1 MEGDLDSR
9 LTLLLLPKQDVFLRS
24 GKDAAAVSRVQ
35 EELWPEVFRTR
46 QLASPLFCH
55 ETFLEKLSGYRT
67 QPIGKRVGLLLQR
80 LAVDESRLHFKA
92 TQGVNRGWRRSRLGG
107 NFGSHFYAWWAPRNA
122 APLKAGDGF
131 EAAPEGA
138 IVLRDIRHH
147 DDHSALAAQSFQE
160 NYLPVSVEELRRE
173 EFSPAP
179 WTQAQFRFAS
189 ARHAVR
195 LLKGHPGSGKTTALL
210 HAADTSGAARVLYLT
225 YSSDLAKLA
234 RLYFDRYCS
243 DRKQFHVLTFQTFLR
258 QLINSSQ
265 PAPDEA
271 ALRKRFQGDLSPYA
285 RSLGPWTDHVPA
297 LYEELHAH
305 LAGSALPVAAGRFA
319 AAKTPRCPDANYR
332 ERRIRYL
339 GQQGASLALDA
350 AARLERAPGTLA
362 ERYFPDLHLAWTAA
376 TALQTPNLDGINP
389 SYLAFDCIA
398 VDETQDLTA
407 LEAFVV
413 AELAR
418 RIGQHHKRPIPLLLA
433 GDEAQTV
440 RPTDFEWAWM
450 SDLLHHRLATP
461 SEFRLQV
468 NLRSPRR
475 LAHLVNRVW
484 DLYTEIDK
492 IDRPS
497 GAGYAEIEDDAT
509 DQLLY
514 CTAAPGDDLNELLA
528 ALAAREG
535 LAMIALDAKLPA
547 AIPESLA
554 AGILTVSEAKGLD
567 FHSVCVIDAGRHLAQ
582 ISELEKRHRAVSV
595 EIERLRKRL
604 AIDQFR
610 VALSRPTERLI
621 WLDILPSSEVVEK
634 SLRFLNGTT
643 SDVAP
648 SVPSAILQTLA
659 EEELDLEERI
669 QRCLTDARQFLEVKP
684 DLAWSRA
691 AMAVTLLGEPHT
703 PGAVVDED
711 LRRQVHRAQCEI
723 CFTLATRGAR
733 LSPELGR
740 IDLFIEAHRAA
751 SAAGDQQ
758 LVPLIATF
766 ATASRSDASVRLTA
780 FSEFADHLIRR
791 GDKVPAWFMT
801 EITPSARQWTDE
813 LERAIAWGNNAEILA
828 PILPNLYDALRLP
841 DAQAR
846 KSRIHERAVQLL
858 LKNQKYASA
867 LRLLESLP
875 ERNYKQ
881 EAQCLEKEKR
891 YAEAAARFR
900 LAGDTASALDCFRR
914 VPDFQQAF
922 ALLQEM
928 PQHPA
933 RDAYQWLVRMQ
944 ALLAE
949 RPEKFNR
956 LMLPEEKKLLETML
970 EQALGVARK
979 KPAAR
984 KTAAPAKGAARKKA
998 AAPKKSPAKRAP
1010 RASEPF

>member
-1 MEGDLDSR
+1 MSR
-9 LTLLLLPKQDVFLRS
+9 
-24 GKDAAAVSRVQ
+24 GQ
-35 EELWPEVFRTR
+35 EELWPVAFRTR

-67 QPIGKRVGLLLQR
+67 QAIGKRVGLLLQR

-131 EAAPEGA
+131 DTAPEGA

-147 DDHSALAAQSFQE
+147 DDHSPLAAQSFRE
-160 NYLPVSVEELRRE
+160 NYLPVTVEELRRE
-173 EFSPAP
+173 EFGPAP
-179 WTQAQFRFAS
+179 WTQAQSRFAS

-210 HAADTSGAARVLYLT
+210 HAADHSGASRVLYLT
-225 YSSDLAKLA
+225 YSSDLANLA

-243 DRKQFHVLTFQTFLR
+243 DQKQFHVLTFQTFLR

-265 PAPDEA
+265 PAADEA
-271 ALRKRFQGDLSPYA
+271 ALRKRFQSDLSPYA
-285 RSLGPWTDHVPA
+285 RSLGPWADHAPA

-319 AAKTPRCPDANYR
+319 AAKVPRCPDANYR

-339 GQQGASLALDA
+339 GQQGASLALEA
-350 AARLERAPGTLA
+350 AARLERSPGTLA
-362 ERYFPDLHLAWTAA
+362 ERYFPDLHLAWKAA
-376 TALQTPNLDGINP
+376 TALLTPGLDGINP

-407 LEAFVV
+407 LESFAVS
-413 AELAR
+413 ELAR
-418 RIGQHHKRPIPLLLA
+418 ILGQHHRRPIPLLLA

-461 SEFRLQV
+461 SEFKLQS

-475 LAHLVNRVW
+475 LANLVNRVW

-497 GAGYAEIEDDAT
+497 GSGYAEIEDDAT

-514 CTAAPGDDLNELLA
+514 CTAAPGDDLNELLT
-528 ALAAREG
+528 ALANREG

-547 AIPESLA
+547 AIPQPLTS
-554 AGILTVSEAKGLD
+554 GILSVSEAKGLD
-567 FHSVCVIDAGRHLAQ
+567 FHTVCVIDAGKHLAQ
-582 ISELEKRHRAVSV
+582 ISELERRHRAVSV

-621 WLDILPSSEVVEK
+621 WLDILPSSEIVER
-634 SLRFLNGTT
+634 SMRFLNSVA
-643 SDVAP
+643 SDIAP
-648 SVPSAILQTLA
+648 SVPSAVLQTLA

-669 QRCLTDARQFLEVKP
+669 QRCLADARQFLEVKP

-691 AMAVTLLGEPHT
+691 AMAVTLLGEPRT
-703 PGAVVDED
+703 PGAVDDPD
-711 LRRQVHRAQCEI
+711 LRRRVHRAQCEI

-751 SAAGDQQ
+751 TMAGDEA
-758 LVPLIATF
+758 LAPLIGSFSA
-766 ATASRSDASVRLTA
+766 ASRSDGNLRLSA
-780 FSEFADHLIRR
+780 FSEFASDLIRIA
-791 GDKVPAWFMT
+791 DSVPAWFMT
-801 EITPSARQWTDE
+801 EVTPTARQWTDE
-813 LERAIAWGNNAEILA
+813 LERAMAWGNNAEILA
-828 PILPNLYDALRLP
+828 PILPKLYDALRLP

-846 KSRIHERAVQLL
+846 KSRIQERAVQLL
-858 LKNQKYASA
+858 LKNQKYGPA
-867 LRLLESLP
+867 LRLLEALP
-875 ERNYKQ
+875 ERNYKL

-891 YAEAAARFR
+891 FAEAAARFR
-900 LAGDTASALDCFRR
+900 LAGDMASALECFRR

-956 LMLPEEKKLLETML
+956 LMLPEEKKVLETML

-979 KPAAR
+979 KPAPR
-984 KTAAPAKGAARKKA
+984 KSAAAAKSGAKKA
-998 AAPKKSPAKRAP
+998 AAPKKSPSKRAP
-1010 RASEPF
+1010 RAKDPF